1 MVKCEI
7 KNNVDN
13 KYEDLEHLL
22 AQNLGERSKEVFD
35 IGKRPKVNQP
45 TLNINLNGKGNIIR
59 VFPVQSQYQTLPL
72 CPEVSD
78 ELRGTLTG
86 LRHDGKSRATNSSLN
101 RSTRSG
107 RSKKMQNSGSKASY
121 LNTFKTY
128 VQPPMRFTSTNPS
141 DSGSKKY
148 MMQLQS
154 SNGKFKTFS

>member
-1 MVKCEI
+1 MVMCEI

-22 AQNLGERSKEVFD
+22 AQNLGERSKEVYH
-35 IGKRPKVNQP
+35 IGKKPKVNQP

-72 CPEVSD
+72 CPEDSD

-86 LRHDGKSRATNSSLN
+86 LRHDGKSRASNSSLN
-101 RSTRSG
+101 RSTRS
-107 RSKKMQNSGSKASY
+107 RSKNMQNSGSKSSY

-128 VQPPMRFTSTNPS
+128 V
-141 DSGSKKY
+141 
-148 MMQLQS
+148 
-154 SNGKFKTFS
+154 